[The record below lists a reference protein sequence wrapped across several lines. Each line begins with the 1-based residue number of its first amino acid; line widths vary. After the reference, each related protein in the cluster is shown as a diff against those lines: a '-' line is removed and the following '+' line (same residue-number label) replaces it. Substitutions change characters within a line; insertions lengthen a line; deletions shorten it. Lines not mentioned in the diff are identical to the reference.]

1 MAFFAS
7 FTRKLNK
14 AEARAAAAATE
25 KSPRNNKRDYFFAL
39 LLRFLDFSPPYNNSK
54 IGGSFTAPTVLLY
67 SVLFLYE
74 TTTVPFMYTY
84 CSCSP
89 VYDGKLQEDI
99 LGLFLY

>member
-39 LLRFLDFSPPYNNSK
+39 LLRFLDFSPPYNSK